1 VTARGAARA
10 ALLAAALAASPARAH
25 ETLHDVERGRAIAV
39 RAYFA
44 DGDCLA
50 YAAYEVYSPADPR
63 IPHQKG
69 RTDRNGWLAF
79 VPDAAGKWRVKVI
92 EATGHGL
99 DLEIDAATSALAP
112 AVPSGPRSP
121 VAFVLRPLVGLAAI
135 GAVFAALYLGYRR
148 KKGRP

>member
-1 VTARGAARA
+1 VLIQPQCRHIVLVDFKENGACTKAGKA
-10 ALLAAALAASPARAH
+10 AQVMKPLDRLPAPLR
-25 ETLHDVERGRAIAV
+25 VV
-39 RAYFA
+39 
-44 DGDCLA
+44 
-50 YAAYEVYSPADPR
+50 
-63 IPHQKG
+63 
-69 RTDRNGWLAF
+69 AF